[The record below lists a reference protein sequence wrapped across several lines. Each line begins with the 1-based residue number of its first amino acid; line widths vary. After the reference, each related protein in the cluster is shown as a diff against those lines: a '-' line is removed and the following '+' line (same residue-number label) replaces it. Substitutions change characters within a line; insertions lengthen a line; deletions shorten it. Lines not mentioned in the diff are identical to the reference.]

1 LPALAGRLGR
11 RSTDTGKLGSG
22 REFDPPDCN
31 FPDCWMSVFRLLQIA
46 EPGRRGHNVAPFFIP
61 YMWKVL
67 PVTQKPDQCLGEWI
81 DREAIAEAMIPLIG
95 QLYRNNNVVTSIHG
109 RGLINRSVIA
119 IMKAHRFARHRMAD
133 DAELSVHETFPIL
146 KAMSELKLGAASVDL
161 GKMVAKFKA
170 EGNGRSIEDFVKA
183 ELAEVVGKQ
192 NGDAREGTD
201 VVLYGFGR
209 IGRLLA
215 RILIEKTGGGD
226 GLRLRAIVVRKG
238 AENDLVKRASLLRRD
253 SVHGPFDGTIT
264 IDEENN
270 TLTANGNLIQ
280 VIYSNDPASI
290 DYTQYGIKNALL
302 VDNTGKWRDAEG
314 LGQHLKCP
322 GIDRVV
328 LTAPG
333 KGALKNIVHGINHS
347 DIGADDKIIS
357 AASCTTNAIVP
368 VLKAVNDQYGIVN
381 GHVET
386 VHSYTNDQNLIDNF
400 HKGSR
405 RGRSAPLNM
414 VITETGAATAAA
426 KALPVLKGKLTGNAI
441 RVPTPNV
448 SMAILNLNLEK
459 ATTREEINEYLRQMA
474 MHSDLQKQIDFVSSQ
489 EVVSTDFVGSRHAGV
504 VDAEATICNDN
515 RVVLYVWYDNEF
527 GYSCQVVR
535 VMEDMAGVNPPAF
548 PR

>member
-1 LPALAGRLGR
+1 
-11 RSTDTGKLGSG
+11 
-22 REFDPPDCN
+22 
-31 FPDCWMSVFRLLQIA
+31 M
-46 EPGRRGHNVAPFFIP
+46 
-61 YMWKVL
+61 
-67 PVTQKPDQCLGEWI
+67 TQKPDQCLGEWI
-81 DREAIAEAMIPLIG
+81 DREALAEAMIPLIG
-95 QLYRNNNVVTSIHG
+95 QLYRNNNVVTSIYG

-119 IMKAHRFARHRMAD
+119 ILKAHRFARHRIAD
-133 DAELSVHETFPIL
+133 ETELSVHDTFQIL
-146 KAMSELKLGAASVDL
+146 KTMSEMNLGAASVDL
-161 GKMVAKFKA
+161 GKLVAKYKEA
-170 EGNGRSIEDFVKA
+170 GNGRNLEQFVRE
-183 ELAEVVGKQ
+183 ELAEVADKRHAAAGHK
-192 NGDAREGTD
+192 GTD

-238 AENDLVKRASLLRRD
+238 ADNDLVKRASLLRRD

-264 IDEENN
+264 IDEENS
-270 TLTANGNLIQ
+270 TITANGNLVQ
-280 VIYSNDPASI
+280 VIYSNDPSSV
-290 DYTQYGIKNALL
+290 DYTQYGIENALL

-322 GIDRVV
+322 GVARVV

-333 KGALKNIVHGINHS
+333 KGELKNIVHGINHG
-347 DIGADDKIIS
+347 DITADDKIIS

-405 RGRSAPLNM
+405 RGRSAALNM

-459 ATTREEINEYLRQMA
+459 ATSREEINEYLRQMA
-474 MHSDLQKQIDFVSSQ
+474 MHSDLQKQIDFVNSQ